1 MLDVLR
7 VLAVVL
13 VAIAMSAGFAHLLA
27 LPNKIGLRA
36 DEYLTVQQIYR
47 GWARLGAVILAAIVT
62 LTVLGILVRREP
74 AALAWTIAALAFVVL
89 TLAVFFTF
97 TEPANRATE
106 NWTRLPENWDT
117 LRRRWEYSHAVSAI
131 LYLAA
136 LVSLTL
142 SLLHG

>member
-1 MLDVLR
+1 
-7 VLAVVL
+7 
-13 VAIAMSAGFAHLLA
+13 
-27 LPNKIGLRA
+27 
-36 DEYLTVQQIYR
+36 VQQIYR

-89 TLAVFFTF
+89 TLAVFFTV